1 MAPIIDSF
9 HDIVNYRERVILA
22 FTGQMQVDHGGFEL
36 AVTEITLN
44 RPDMNAGFRKMGCI
58 RVA

>member
-9 HDIVNYRERVILA
+9 HDIVNYPERVVLPFA
-22 FTGQMQVDHGGFEL
+22 GQMQVDHGGFEL

-44 RPDMNAGFRKMGCI
+44 RSDMNTGFQKMGCI
-58 RVA
+58 AVT

>member
-9 HDIVNYRERVILA
+9 HDIVNYLERVVLPFA
-22 FTGQMQVDHGGFEL
+22 GQMQVDHGGFEI

-44 RPDMNAGFRKMGCI
+44 RPDMNTGFQKMSRI